1 MKLGFQEF
9 KNLKEF
15 GEKEMSNKRSP
26 VVSFIGRPNTGK
38 STIFNR
44 IMRKNFKAM
53 AYDQPGVTRDR
64 HYAIATV
71 EDPRG
76 ENEQDLIL
84 IDTGGFY
91 PEKVETKDI
100 LGKKKTAEPFF
111 NIMAD
116 HAKLAIEESDL
127 ILFVVDVREG
137 LLPFDT
143 MIAEFIRK
151 TKKPMWLMV
160 NKFDDDSQWG
170 NEADFYELGLNEEQF
185 FLISAEHGRGLGTL
199 RDRLYDFSQEFNAD
213 DSIHIQKG
221 VTPNHDVVGNVSI
234 IGAPNAGK
242 STLLNHLVGSQRA
255 LVSNIAGTT
264 VDPIEGYIDLF
275 FGKNTNHLNAVDNA
289 FRKSNKELLH
299 EYEEFEEESDQA
311 HMLAYNQTPEDLERE
326 KIRLEQLEDE
336 ENLLDSVE
344 DLISEEDLANSL
356 DESVKFD
363 FEHTESENT
372 EVENSENEEVNPF
385 RSIKLV
391 DTAGIRKQGNV
402 KGFIEEQSV
411 YRSLKAITESDVVIY
426 MIDATKG
433 MGHQDRRLC
442 DIALEKG
449 KSIIICFNK
458 MDLMNEYLKDEK
470 AKKEWIKDIRATIPW
485 LEFCEILTISAKKGS
500 FVHALKKSLK
510 NTILVRSKKVPTSR
524 LNRAVSSLIDRH
536 PVALERGGGRFKVKY
551 ASMLKSDPPTFL
563 LFCNKS
569 QGIPQNFKRYLTK
582 GIRNEF
588 RMMNTPVHLI
598 FRTSADIEKRL
609 KKTIRRNRDSSPR

>member
-1 MKLGFQEF
+1 MKLVFQEY
-9 KNLKEF
+9 KNQKEF
-15 GEKEMSNKRSP
+15 GEQEMNSRRSA
-26 VVSFIGRPNTGK
+26 VVSFIGRPNVGK

-64 HYAIATV
+64 HYAIASV

-76 ENEQDLIL
+76 EDEQDIIL

-91 PEKVETKDI
+91 PEKIETPEV

-116 HAKLAIEESDL
+116 HAKMAIDESDL

-137 LLPFDT
+137 LLPFDKT
-143 MIAEFIRK
+143 IADYIRT
-151 TKKPMWLMV
+151 TKKEMWLLV

-170 NEADFYELGLNEEQF
+170 NEADFYELGLNEDQF
-185 FLISAEHGRGLGTL
+185 NLVSAEHGRGLGIL
-199 RDRLYDFSQEFNAD
+199 RDKLYNFSKEFKLE
-213 DSIHIQKG
+213 DSIHMQKG
-221 VTPNHDVVGNVSI
+221 VTPNQDVVGSVSL

-242 STLLNHLVGSQRA
+242 STLLNHLIGAQRA

-275 FGKNTNHLNAVDNA
+275 FGDHTGHLSAIDNA
-289 FRKSNKELLH
+289 FRKSNKELLG
-299 EYEEFEEESDQA
+299 EYEEFEEEYEKSQ
-311 HMLAYNQTPEDLERE
+311 MLKYGEMPEEFQSESSLDDFENF
-326 KIRLEQLEDE
+326 ED
-336 ENLLDSVE
+336 DIE
-344 DLISEEDLANSL
+344 DLISEEDLAKSL
-356 DESVKFD
+356 SEEA
-363 FEHTESENT
+363 FEEE
-372 EVENSENEEVNPF
+372 EEVVEETKEDINPY

-391 DTAGIRKQGNV
+391 DTAGIRKQSQV

-411 YRSLKAITESDVVIY
+411 YRSLKAISESDVIIY

-433 MGHQDRRLC
+433 MTHQDRRLC

-458 MDLMNEYLKDEK
+458 MDLMTEHLKTERD
-470 AKKEWIKDIRATIPW
+470 KKEWIKDIRATVPW
-485 LEFCEILTISAKKGS
+485 LEFCEIIAISAKKGS
-500 FVHALKKSLK
+500 YIPALKKSLK
-510 NTILVRSKKVPTSR
+510 NTIIVRSKKVSTSR
-524 LNRAVSSLIDRH
+524 LNKSVTALIDRH
-536 PVALERGGGRFKVKY
+536 PVMLEKGGGVRFRVKY
-551 ASMLKSDPPTFL
+551 ASMLKSAPPTFL

-582 GIRNEF
+582 GIRSEF
-588 RMMNTPVHLI
+588 NMINTPVHLI

-609 KKTIRRNRDSSPR
+609 KKSVSRNRN

>member
-1 MKLGFQEF
+1 
-9 KNLKEF
+9 
-15 GEKEMSNKRSP
+15 
-26 VVSFIGRPNTGK
+26 
-38 STIFNR
+38 
-44 IMRKNFKAM
+44 
-53 AYDQPGVTRDR
+53 
-64 HYAIATV
+64 
-71 EDPRG
+71 
-76 ENEQDLIL
+76 
-84 IDTGGFY
+84 
-91 PEKVETKDI
+91 
-100 LGKKKTAEPFF
+100 
-111 NIMAD
+111 MAD

-137 LLPFDT
+137 LLPFDK

-170 NEADFYELGLNEEQF
+170 NEADFYELGLDEDQF

-199 RDRLYDFSQEFNAD
+199 RDRLYEFSSTFNED

-221 VTPNHDVVGNVSI
+221 VTPNYDVVGNVSI

-242 STLLNHLVGSQRA
+242 STLLNHLVGAQRA

-264 VDPIEGYIDLF
+264 VDPIEGYIDLS
-275 FGKNTNHLNAVDNA
+275 FGTNTNHLNAIDNA
-289 FRKSNKELLH
+289 FRKSNKDLLS
-299 EYEEFEEESDQA
+299 EFSEFEEESDQA
-311 HMLAYNQTPEDLERE
+311 HMLEYNQTPDDLEAE
-326 KIRLEQLEDE
+326 KIKLEQLDE
-336 ENLLDSVE
+336 TNDYDSDDELLDEVE
-344 DLISEEDLANSL
+344 DLISLTDLENSL
-356 DESVKFD
+356 DENIR
-363 FEHTESENT
+363 FEEETEITQSE
-372 EVENSENEEVNPF
+372 EGLNSY
-385 RSIKLV
+385 RSIKLI
-391 DTAGIRKQGNV
+391 DTAGIRKQSNV

-411 YRSLKAITESDVVIY
+411 YRSLKSITESDVVVY

-433 MGHQDRRLC
+433 MSHQDRRLC

-458 MDLMNEYLKDEK
+458 MDLMSEFLKDEK
-470 AKKEWIKDIRATIPW
+470 SKKEWIKDIRATIPW

-500 FVHALKKSLK
+500 FMHALKKSIK

-536 PVALERGGGRFKVKY
+536 PVALEKGGGRFKVKY

-569 QGIPQNFKRYLTK
+569 QGIPQNFRRYLTK
-582 GIRNEF
+582 GIRSEF
-588 RMMNTPVHLI
+588 KMMNTPVHLI

-609 KKTIRRNRDSSPR
+609 KKSVRRNR